1 MAPSFTLRE
10 DQISDSRALHELVR
24 LCFLNLPQSDHSE
37 HLLVQRLHQS
47 PNFVPQLSLVAED
60 FRGDLL
66 GYILLSKITIKT
78 QNEDHEVLA
87 LAPLCVH
94 PNFQR
99 QGIGSALMQEA
110 ISKAKALGF
119 SAIIVLGHKDYY
131 PRFGFEGISKFKIS
145 SPIKEF
151 EDYLQVLPLKDLPQ
165 DFLKGELIYPK
176 EFAL

>member
-1 MAPSFTLRE
+1 MTPSFILRE

-60 FRGDLL
+60 FRGELL

-78 QNEDHEVLA
+78 TSEDREVLA

-99 QGIGSALMQEA
+99 QGIGSALMREA
-110 ISKAKALGF
+110 ILKAKALGF
-119 SAIIVLGHKDYY
+119 SAIVVLGHKDYY
-131 PRFGFEGISKFKIS
+131 PRFGFESISKFKIS
-145 SPIKEF
+145 SPLKEF
-151 EDYLQVLPLKDLPQ
+151 EEYLQVLPLKDLPQ
-165 DFLKGELIYPK
+165 DFLKGELIYPQ